1 MEQFAASQRK
11 ACELAHIAR
20 SSFRYR
26 ANTEKEDTLRE
37 KLTQLA
43 HEKPR
48 YGYRRLA
55 VLLRR
60 EGQVVNHKECFA
72 CTVPPA

>member
-1 MEQFAASQRK
+1 MEEFAASQRK

-26 ANTEKEDTLRE
+26 ANTEKDDQLRRR
-37 KLTQLA
+37 LTELA

-55 VLLRR
+55 ILLRR
-60 EGQVVNHKECFA
+60 GGEVVNHM
-72 CTVPPA
+72 V

>member
-11 ACELAHIAR
+11 ACELVNIAR
-20 SSFRYR
+20 SSYRYR
-26 ANTEKEDTLRE
+26 ANTDKDDPLRE

-60 EGQVVNHKECFA
+60 EGQVVNHM
-72 CTVPPA
+72 V

>member
-11 ACELAHIAR
+11 ACELANIAR

-26 ANTEKEDTLRE
+26 ANTDKDDALRE

-48 YGYRRLA
+48 YGYEVIKTSSLGHLYCRK
-55 VLLRR
+55 
-60 EGQVVNHKECFA
+60 G
-72 CTVPPA
+72 